1 MRNKSILIILFI
13 FSFVL
18 SAELI
23 GLVTKSAGN
32 IEYKKFS
39 NANSQNS
46 LPKGT
51 MLFNNDVIITG
62 ENGFT
67 VFVYIDDQSQ
77 VKIQNNTE
85 LVVRGAIEPGNIVK
99 QINVT
104 NGTIKANVKKQKGG
118 DFTVVSPTS
127 VAAVKGTDFWSVINE
142 NVGDQFYGLSG
153 LVEVTN
159 SITGEMVEL
168 LEGTTAISMSDGSLQ
183 VVPTQSED
191 LPEDQDPDTNDEDG
205 ESEIRIPF
213 QNESGEQKEL
223 IIKFH

>member
-1 MRNKSILIILFI
+1 MNKIIILIISCLL
-13 FSFVL
+13 SFVI
-18 SAELI
+18 SAELV
-23 GLVTKSAGN
+23 GLVTKSSGD

-39 NANSQNS
+39 GRKTKGG

-51 MLFNNDVIITG
+51 MLFNEDVIITG
-62 ENGFT
+62 ENGFA

-118 DFTVVSPTS
+118 EFTVVSPTS
-127 VAAVKGTDFWSVINE
+127 VAAVKGTDFWGVINE
-142 NVGDQFYGLSG
+142 NVGDQFFGLSG
-153 LVEVTN
+153 MVEVTN
-159 SITGEMVEL
+159 TITGEMVEL
-168 LEGTTAISMSDGSLQ
+168 LANTTAISLSDGSLQ
-183 VVPTQSED
+183 VAPTQSDD
-191 LPEDQDPDTNDEDG
+191 LPEDQDPDSEEEDG